1 MDQNEYLKKTVKDA
15 IVPYWSLL
23 GIEPELDTIEKGKIT
38 LLLPMKKDLGT
49 RFTDVMHG
57 GAISSLIDAAAA
69 TCTSTL
75 RPEDEEWAGW
85 VTTDLNVSYLNAAMK
100 DVRAEAKAIRAGRT
114 IVYVQVDVIDS
125 DEKFVASGRVTY
137 LILRPR

>member
-1 MDQNEYLKKTVKDA
+1 
-15 IVPYWSLL
+15 
-23 GIEPELDTIEKGKIT
+23 
-38 LLLPMKKDLGT
+38 
-49 RFTDVMHG
+49 
-57 GAISSLIDAAAA
+57 
-69 TCTSTL
+69 
-75 RPEDEEWAGW
+75 
-85 VTTDLNVSYLNAAMK
+85 MK